1 MVEMSIIGKQTKSRG
16 TWGGIKPITRIKES
30 HKAYDRK
37 KAKQEARERVREH
50 E

>member
-1 MVEMSIIGKQTKSRG
+1 MSIIGKKTKSRG

-30 HKAYDRK
+30 AKAYSRK
-37 KAKQEARERVREH
+37 ETKRDTKERVREY